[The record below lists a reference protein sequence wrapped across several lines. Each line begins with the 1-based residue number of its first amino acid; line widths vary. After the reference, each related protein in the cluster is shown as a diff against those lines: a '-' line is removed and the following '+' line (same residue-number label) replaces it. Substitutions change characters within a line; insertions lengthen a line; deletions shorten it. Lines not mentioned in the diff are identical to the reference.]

1 MLEAA
6 RFFFTDTDWKIA
18 QLYQPPSFFFSKD
31 VVEPAT
37 HIPLMLT
44 CCVDSAVLGLRLGA
58 KPSQAKVTACA
69 IYLIYITQEGPTAVS
84 TNIACCN

>member
-1 MLEAA
+1 
-6 RFFFTDTDWKIA
+6 
-18 QLYQPPSFFFSKD
+18 
-31 VVEPAT
+31 
-37 HIPLMLT
+37 MLT

-69 IYLIYITQEGPTAVS
+69 IYLIYITQEGPTAVG